1 MLKYAI
7 IVAGGSGKRM
17 GSYIPKQFLEIEGL
31 PVLMH
36 TLRSFNLFD
45 PQIKLVLVLPASQV
59 DYWRD
64 LCNKFNFDIKH
75 HITTG
80 GDTRFE
86 SVKKGLSVI
95 DTPSLI
101 GIHDGVRPFVSPD
114 TLKRCYHHAE
124 VLGNA
129 IPVLDAFESVRQVD
143 EEKSRALDRSTIK
156 LVQTPQV
163 FKSELLLAAYNQ
175 EYSPLFTDDASVVEA
190 NGDTIHLVA
199 GNRENIK
206 ITTPTDMVLGEAF
219 LKAGFK
225 DNLDDSEDI
234 IE

>member
-17 GSYIPKQFLEIEGL
+17 GSDIPKQFLEIKRV

-36 TLRSFNLFD
+36 TIRAFYDFD
-45 PQIKLVLVLPASQV
+45 NTIKIILVLPQNQI
-59 DYWRD
+59 DYWRN
-64 LCNKFNFDIKH
+64 LCDKH
-75 HITTG
+75 HFTLEHQITTG
-80 GDTRFE
+80 GETRFE
-86 SVKKGLSVI
+86 SVKNGLAMAES
-95 DTPSLI
+95 PSLI
-101 GIHDGVRPFVSPD
+101 GVHDGVRPFVSPD

-129 IPVLDAFESVRQVD
+129 IPVLDAFESVRVVNN
-143 EEKSRALDRSTIK
+143 ERSKALDRSTIK

-163 FKSELLLAAYNQ
+163 FQSKVILNAYKQ

-190 NGDTIHLVA
+190 NGTIIHLVA

-206 ITTPTDMVLGEAF
+206 ITTPSDMILGEAF
-219 LKAGFK
+219 IKSGFRNNT
-225 DNLDDSEDI
+225 DNDDELV
-234 IE
+234 E

>member
-1 MLKYAI
+1 MQRYAI
-7 IVAGGSGKRM
+7 IVAGGSGTRM
-17 GSYIPKQFLEIEGL
+17 GSEIPKQFLKINGL

-36 TLRSFNLFD
+36 TINTFFD
-45 PQIKLVLVLPASQV
+45 FDNQIKIVLVLPANQV

-64 LCNKFNFDIKH
+64 LCSKYKFHIKH

-80 GDTRFE
+80 GNTRFE
-86 SVKKGLSVI
+86 SVKNGLQIV

-101 GIHDGVRPFVSPD
+101 AVHDGVRPFVSPD

-163 FKSELLLAAYNQ
+163 FKSELLINAYSQ
-175 EYSPLFTDDASVVEA
+175 GFSPLFTDDASVVEKY
-190 NGDTIHLVA
+190 GETIHLVA

-206 ITTPTDMVLGEAF
+206 ITTPSDMILGEAF
-219 LKAGFK
+219 IKSGYK
-225 DNLDDSEDI
+225 DYSDDNDNLLS
-234 IE
+234 